1 MKPSQTNQILAH
13 LQSGGSITPL
23 EALERFGC
31 LRLGARILDLR
42 NAGHCIN
49 SELVHD
55 QHTGKRY
62 ARYSLVRSR
71 ENAA

>member
-1 MKPSQTNQILAH
+1 MKPSQTDQILTH

-42 NAGHCIN
+42 NAGHCIS
-49 SELVHD
+49 SELVNN
-55 QHTGKRY
+55 QYTGKRY
-62 ARYSLVRSR
+62 ARYTLVQSR
-71 ENAA
+71 RAT